1 MARENKIRREYDL
14 IFHFFIKCSY
24 GLWSKIISE
33 KDHNSYCLCKIE
45 MIVFMTRTE
54 TPIFYQNRN
63 ENHEIPVLCTLFLIL
78 FSMQPSA
85 SLFFFF
91 PHFSLVFCTFL
102 PFSIAV
108 SLSFRFYVL
117 THFFAL
123 SLFISLYLC
132 LIHYISLPLSH
143 SLYLSTFVSLF
154 IYLRLYLIHYIS
166 LPFLCHSLYLSTYVS
181 LLSLQADNRQF
192 QVRIGPEYSRFK
204 KKAPSASPLFEAFAV
219 DVFW

>member
-1 MARENKIRREYDL
+1 M
-14 IFHFFIKCSY
+14 HS
-24 GLWSKIISE
+24 
-33 KDHNSYCLCKIE
+33 
-45 MIVFMTRTE
+45 
-54 TPIFYQNRN
+54 
-63 ENHEIPVLCTLFLIL
+63 FLIL

-102 PFSIAV
+102 PLSVAV
-108 SLSFRFYVL
+108 SLSFTFYVL

-132 LIHYISLPLSH
+132 LTLYISLSLSH

-154 IYLRLYLIHYIS
+154 IYLRLCLIHHIF
-166 LPFLCHSLYLSTYVS
+166 LPLLCHSLYLSAYVS

-204 KKAPSASPLFEAFAV
+204 KKADRKSTRLNSSHQHRSRMPSSA
-219 DVFW
+219 